1 MSKLVELKNISKR
14 FPGVQALKQV
24 NFELEKGEVHIL
36 LGENG
41 AGKST
46 LVKILAGIIV
56 PDQGEIYLEE
66 KRIQPKSLLQ
76 AQKLGISIVLQEFNL
91 IPDLSIAENLL
102 LINRPEG
109 KLFQLISRRTLEK
122 EAENLFARLGIYL
135 SPSRLIRQL
144 SVAEKQLVEIAKA
157 LSFQARVLILDE
169 PTATLAEEEVAR
181 LFKIIRLLKKQGL
194 GIIYISHRL
203 KEIFQIGDRVSVLR
217 DGEKEGTY
225 ILSEVDEARLIKL
238 MVGRE
243 LKEYYPKRKI
253 EPGETILEVK
263 NLSSRIAGLKKI
275 NFQLRRGEILGLAG
289 LVGAGR
295 TELAKTL
302 FGLYPYE
309 EGEIIYLGN
318 QVKFKSPSSA
328 ISSGI
333 CYLSEDRKEE
343 GLFPDKTARFN
354 LTISFLQSLSF
365 LGWLKEKQEKNKVR
379 ELFSELRILP
389 PNPERPAQTFSGGNQ
404 QKIILARW
412 WATQPRVLILDE
424 PTRGIDVGAKVEIHN
439 LIGDFLARG
448 GAVIII
454 SSELP
459 ELIGVCDR
467 ILVLSQGQI
476 RGELKREEFSQEKIL
491 ALATG

>member
-318 QVKFKSPSSA
+318 QVKFKSPISA

>member
-1 MSKLVELKNISKR
+1 MSKLVELKSISKR

-24 NFELEKGEVHIL
+24 DFELEKGEVHIL

-46 LVKILAGIIV
+46 LVKILAGIIP
-56 PDQGEIYLEE
+56 PDEGELYLEGE
-66 KRIQPKSLLQ
+66 RIQPKSLLQ
-76 AQKLGISIVLQEFNL
+76 AQKLGVSIVLQEFNL
-91 IPDLSIAENLL
+91 IPDLSVAENLL
-102 LINRPEG
+102 LVNRPEG
-109 KLFQLISRRTLEK
+109 RLFQFISRRTLEK
-122 EAENLFARLGIYL
+122 EAEKLFARLGIYL

-181 LFKIIRLLKKQGL
+181 LFKIIRLLKEQGL

-203 KEIFQIGDRVSVLR
+203 KEIFQIGDRVTVLR
-217 DGEKEGTY
+217 DGEKINTLP
-225 ILSEVDEARLIKL
+225 LSQVNEQELIKM

-263 NLSSRIAGLKKI
+263 NLSSRRAGLKKI
-275 NFQLRRGEILGLAG
+275 SFQLRRGEILGLAG

-302 FGLYPYE
+302 LGLFPYE
-309 EGEIIYLGN
+309 EGEIIYLGKPA
-318 QVKFKSPSSA
+318 KFKSPNSA

-354 LTISFLQSLSF
+354 LTISFLKRLSF
-365 LGWLKEKQEKNKVR
+365 FGWLKEKQEKSKVKR
-379 ELFSELRILP
+379 LFSELRILP
-389 PNPERPAQTFSGGNQ
+389 SDPERPAQTFSGGNQ

-412 WATQPRVLILDE
+412 WATQPQVLILDE

-439 LIGDFLARG
+439 LIGEFLAQG
-448 GAVIII
+448 GAVILI

-467 ILVLSQGQI
+467 ILVLSQGEI

-491 ALATG
+491 ALATS

>member
-1 MSKLVELKNISKR
+1 MSKLVELKSISKR

-24 NFELEKGEVHIL
+24 DFELEKGEVHIL

-46 LVKILAGIIV
+46 LVKILAGIIP
-56 PDQGEIYLEE
+56 PDEGELYLEGE
-66 KRIQPKSLLQ
+66 RIQPKSLLQ
-76 AQKLGISIVLQEFNL
+76 AQKLGVSIVLQEFNL
-91 IPDLSIAENLL
+91 IPDLSVAENLL
-102 LINRPEG
+102 LVNRPEG
-109 KLFQLISRRTLEK
+109 GLFQFISRRTLEK
-122 EAENLFARLGIYL
+122 EAEKLFARLGIYL
-135 SPSRLIRQL
+135 SPSRQIRQL

-181 LFKIIRLLKKQGL
+181 LFKIIRLLKEQGL

-203 KEIFQIGDRVSVLR
+203 KEIFQIGERVTVLR
-217 DGEKEGTY
+217 DGEKINTLP
-225 ILSEVDEARLIKL
+225 LSQVNEQELIKM

-253 EPGETILEVK
+253 EPGEIILEVK
-263 NLSSRIAGLKKI
+263 NLSSRRAGLKKI
-275 NFQLRRGEILGLAG
+275 SFQLRRGEILGLAG

-302 FGLYPYE
+302 LGLFPYE
-309 EGEIIYLGN
+309 EGEIIYLGKPA
-318 QVKFKSPSSA
+318 KFKSPNSA

-354 LTISFLQSLSF
+354 LTISFLKRLSF
-365 LGWLKEKQEKNKVR
+365 FGWLKEKQEKSKVKR
-379 ELFSELRILP
+379 LFSELRILP
-389 PNPERPAQTFSGGNQ
+389 SDPERPAQTFSGGNQ

-412 WATQPRVLILDE
+412 WATQPQVLILDE

-439 LIGDFLARG
+439 LIGEFLAQG
-448 GAVIII
+448 GAVILI

-467 ILVLSQGQI
+467 ILVLSQGEI

-491 ALATG
+491 ALATS

>member
-203 KEIFQIGDRVSVLR
+203 KEIFQIGNRVSVLR
-217 DGEKEGTY
+217 DGEKVGTY

-253 EPGETILEVK
+253 ERGETILEVK

-275 NFQLRRGEILGLAG
+275 NFQLHRGEILGLAG

-318 QVKFKSPSSA
+318 QVKFKSPASV
-328 ISSGI
+328 IKSGI

>member
-144 SVAEKQLVEIAKA
+144 SVAEKQLAEIAKA

-217 DGEKEGTY
+217 DGEKVGTY
-225 ILSEVDEARLIKL
+225 ILSEVDEAKLIKL

-253 EPGETILEVK
+253 ELGETILEVK

-365 LGWLKEKQEKNKVR
+365 LGWLKEKQEKSKVR

-389 PNPERPAQTFSGGNQ
+389 PDPERPAQTFSGGNQ

-476 RGELKREEFSQEKIL
+476 RGELKREEFSQERIL

>member
-1 MSKLVELKNISKR
+1 
-14 FPGVQALKQV
+14 
-24 NFELEKGEVHIL
+24 
-36 LGENG
+36 
-41 AGKST
+41 
-46 LVKILAGIIV
+46 
-56 PDQGEIYLEE
+56 
-66 KRIQPKSLLQ
+66 
-76 AQKLGISIVLQEFNL
+76 
-91 IPDLSIAENLL
+91 
-102 LINRPEG
+102 
-109 KLFQLISRRTLEK
+109 
-122 EAENLFARLGIYL
+122 
-135 SPSRLIRQL
+135 
-144 SVAEKQLVEIAKA
+144 
-157 LSFQARVLILDE
+157 
-169 PTATLAEEEVAR
+169 
-181 LFKIIRLLKKQGL
+181 
-194 GIIYISHRL
+194 
-203 KEIFQIGDRVSVLR
+203 
-217 DGEKEGTY
+217 
-225 ILSEVDEARLIKL
+225 
-238 MVGRE
+238 
-243 LKEYYPKRKI
+243 
-253 EPGETILEVK
+253 
-263 NLSSRIAGLKKI
+263 
-275 NFQLRRGEILGLAG
+275 
-289 LVGAGR
+289 VGAGR

-365 LGWLKEKQEKNKVR
+365 LGWLKEKQEKSKVR

>member
-365 LGWLKEKQEKNKVR
+365 LGWLKEKQEKSKVR

>member
-157 LSFQARVLILDE
+157 LSFQARILILDE

-365 LGWLKEKQEKNKVR
+365 LGWLKEKQEKSKVR